1 MFKMTVS
8 RGVESDREK
17 SIGALYCR
25 NLKHYLLYKCTRQIL
40 ILPSTSVHNDDIH
53 EVDDT

>member
-1 MFKMTVS
+1 MTVI